1 MSLNKKNSK
10 IANIQFLLS
19 IFIVFIHANTT
30 YINLPGKE
38 LQYVFGLNVSS
49 FIQVFISE
57 GISRIAVPMF
67 LCISGYLL
75 FKTFDGSFKCYI
87 GKLKKRFFSLV
98 IPYLFW
104 SAAVFFAFYFAQ
116 KTPAL
121 SSYFTTR
128 NGGELSVKIIIEDII
143 ISSYNSPL
151 WFCRYLIVFAIFS
164 ICIYWI
170 IKKAWFIAL
179 PIAFYGWFI
188 GFPFSIGFRM
198 DAVFFYLLGA
208 FIAIHNNLILKI
220 YSNIK
225 KFEITFF
232 VTFFILLIFNT
243 YFFCKQQPL
252 NVINGNYD
260 ILSVYVQKITI
271 IFGCLAVWLG
281 YDKIIVSNT
290 HIWKLSQYSFLIFVC
305 HHPVINVLKKI
316 LMKILGVTSLTSLFA
331 YFISVILTLLAII
344 VFGSLIK
351 KYCKPIWKLLT
362 GNR

>member
-1 MSLNKKNSK
+1 M
-10 IANIQFLLS
+10 I
-19 IFIVFIHANTT
+19 
-30 YINLPGKE
+30 
-38 LQYVFGLNVSS
+38 
-49 FIQVFISE
+49 
-57 GISRIAVPMF
+57 
-67 LCISGYLL
+67 
-75 FKTFDGSFKCYI
+75 
-87 GKLKKRFFSLV
+87 

-104 SAAVFFAFYFAQ
+104 SSTVFFAFYFAQ
-116 KTPAL
+116 KIPAL

-128 NGGELSVKIIIEDII
+128 NAGELSLKTIFDDII

-151 WFCRYLIVFAIFS
+151 WFCRYLIVFALLS
-164 ICIYWI
+164 VVIYWI

-232 VTFFILLIFNT
+232 VAFFILLIFNT

-252 NVINGNYD
+252 DVINGNYD
-260 ILSVYVQKITI
+260 LVSLYVQKTTI
-271 IFGCLAVWLG
+271 IVGCFAVWFG
-281 YDKIIVSNT
+281 YDKIISSDAS
-290 HIWKLSQYSFLIFVC
+290 ILGASQYSFFIFVC
-305 HHPVINVLKKI
+305 HHPIVNVFKKLILKLTGVDVFTSLAVYFVSVIITVSIVIAAAALLKKVLPTI
-316 LMKILGVTSLTSLFA
+316 YK
-331 YFISVILTLLAII
+331 YIS
-344 VFGSLIK
+344 
-351 KYCKPIWKLLT
+351 